1 MLNSFTKSKG
11 KNVATKLYADNVIP
25 EKFLYEIWKE
35 RDFLGNLT
43 TISGEQIQIIDPGQ
57 ENKDS
62 DGPDFLNAKI
72 RIGNITFTGDVE
84 IDSFAS
90 DWKDHGHFLNNKYN
104 KVILHLFFANGE
116 NTGYVFTANG
126 RKVHSIEIK
135 KHIKGNLSTVIQKTI
150 ISERKNR
157 ISKMPCMEANK
168 KLSEKEKLDF
178 ILELG
183 IKRFNSKRMK
193 VLERIK
199 ELAYLRELNIKEPV
213 IKYELDE
220 NFFNRT
226 FKQTDFCEIKIW
238 QQLVYE
244 FIFEALGYSANKD
257 LMKALAQSV
266 NIDFLSQFKKKS
278 DFLEL
283 IDAALFNVSGLI
295 PECTSITDEVTASY
309 VRTLLEDWN
318 KIKNLYDGKK
328 FNATQWHFAKLRPPN
343 FPTVRL
349 AAGAKYLY
357 KILNNNM
364 IDYLVKKIEYLED
377 QNAIINELRG
387 TLIIKSWGYWKSHY
401 VFDQSDENTINYI
414 VGKDRADEII
424 VNIILPVIS
433 IYFEIFGK
441 KNLSKK
447 VLGIFLNY
455 TQNSDNSIVRQVS
468 QTLQLNNSWK
478 RSVLYQ
484 GMIELFRYYCSTDSC
499 LECEIGK
506 KAFA

>member
-1 MLNSFTKSKG
+1 
-11 KNVATKLYADNVIP
+11 VATKLYSEQIVP

-35 RDFLGNLT
+35 RDFLGNFIT
-43 TISGEQIQIIDPGQ
+43 NNGEQIQIIDPGL
-57 ENKDS
+57 ENKEL

-72 RIGNITFTGDVE
+72 KIGNITFTGDVE

-90 DWKDHGHFLNNKYN
+90 DWKDHGHYLNNKYN
-104 KVILHLFFANGE
+104 KVILHLFFGNGE
-116 NTGYVFTANG
+116 NTGYVFTADG

-135 KHIKGNLSTVIQKTI
+135 KHIKDNVSKAIQKAI
-150 ISERKNR
+150 LSERQNR
-157 ISKMPCMEANK
+157 IGKMPCIETNK

-193 VLERIK
+193 ALERIK
-199 ELAYLRELNIKEPV
+199 ELAYLRELNLEEPV

-226 FKQTDFCEIKIW
+226 FKQTDFCEIRIW

-257 LMKALAQSV
+257 LMKTLAQAV
-266 NIDFLSQFKKKS
+266 NIDFLSKFKNKPN
-278 DFLEL
+278 FFEL

-295 PECTSITDEVTASY
+295 P
-309 VRTLLEDWN
+309 
-318 KIKNLYDGKK
+318 
-328 FNATQWHFAKLRPPN
+328 
-343 FPTVRL
+343 
-349 AAGAKYLY
+349 Y
-357 KILNNNM
+357 KIINNNM
-364 IDYLVKKIEYLED
+364 IDYLIRKIEYLED
-377 QNAIINELRG
+377 QNAIVSELRG
-387 TLIIKSWGYWKSHY
+387 NLIIKSWGYWKSHY
-401 VFDQSDENTINYI
+401 VFDQSNENIVHYI

-424 VNIILPVIS
+424 INIILPIIS

-447 VLGIFLNY
+447 ILGVFLNY

-468 QTLQLNNSWK
+468 ATLQLDSSWK

>member
-1 MLNSFTKSKG
+1 
-11 KNVATKLYADNVIP
+11 VATKLYSEQIVP

-35 RDFLGNLT
+35 RDFLGNFIT
-43 TISGEQIQIIDPGQ
+43 NNGEQIQIIDPGL
-57 ENKDS
+57 ENKEL

-72 RIGNITFTGDVE
+72 KIGNITFTGDVE

-90 DWKDHGHFLNNKYN
+90 DWKDHGHYLNNKYN
-104 KVILHLFFANGE
+104 KVILHLFFGNGE
-116 NTGYVFTANG
+116 NTGYVFTADG

-135 KHIKGNLSTVIQKTI
+135 KHIKDNVSKAIQKAI
-150 ISERKNR
+150 LSERQNR
-157 ISKMPCMEANK
+157 IGKMPCIETNK

-193 VLERIK
+193 ALERIK
-199 ELAYLRELNIKEPV
+199 ELAYLRELNLEEPV

-226 FKQTDFCEIKIW
+226 FKQTDFCEIRIW

-257 LMKALAQSV
+257 LMKTLAQAV
-266 NIDFLSQFKKKS
+266 NIDFLSKFKNKPN
-278 DFLEL
+278 FFEL

-295 PECTSITDEVTASY
+295 PDCTSITDETTANY
-309 VRTLLEDWN
+309 VRSLLEDWN
-318 KIKNLYDGKK
+318 KIKNTYDGKK

-349 AAGAKYLY
+349 AAGVKYLY
-357 KILNNNM
+357 KIINNNM
-364 IDYLVKKIEYLED
+364 IDYLIRKIEYLED
-377 QNAIINELRG
+377 QNAIVSELRG
-387 TLIIKSWGYWKSHY
+387 NLIIKSWGYWKSHY
-401 VFDQSDENTINYI
+401 VFDQSNENIVHYI

-424 VNIILPVIS
+424 INIILPIIS

-447 VLGIFLNY
+447 ILGVFLNY

-468 QTLQLNNSWK
+468 ATLQLDSSWK

-484 GMIELFRYYCSTDSC
+484 GMIGLFRYYCSTDSC